1 MELEI
6 VQSILIVF
14 FVICLT
20 ISIWL
25 LANQG
30 QRKNK

>member
-6 VQSILIVF
+6 VQSILIAF
-14 FVICLT
+14 FVVCLT
-20 ISIWL
+20 VGIWL